1 MSKVAEKSAGET
13 LAQLKDSYQQRE
25 SDMELRHRDQLRELN
40 ETHQTE
46 VTRLRKE
53 NVDKIKTIQ
62 EENSAKMNQKDLQ
75 YQKEI
80 EALRS
85 MYSKKVVS
93 EAKHAS
99 KREQE
104 SEES

>member
-13 LAQLKDSYQQRE
+13 LAQLKESYQQRE
-25 SDMELRHRDQLRELN
+25 SDMEMRHRDQLREVN

-46 VTRLRKE
+46 ITRLRKE
-53 NVDKIKTIQ
+53 NVDKIKTLQ
-62 EENSAKMNQKDLQ
+62 EENVAKMNQKDLQ

-85 MYSKKVVS
+85 MYSKKIVS
-93 EAKHAS
+93 DAKHG
-99 KREQE
+99 KRED